1 MGISAGADRVNYPCQ
16 SLIPFAVVG
25 SESSVIIDGKTVRG
39 RKSRYGVVNVE
50 NENHCEFVF
59 LRSE

>member
-1 MGISAGADRVNYPCQ
+1 MQ

-25 SESSVIIDGKTVRG
+25 SERSVIIDGKTVRG
-39 RKSRYGVVNVE
+39 RKNRYGVVNVE